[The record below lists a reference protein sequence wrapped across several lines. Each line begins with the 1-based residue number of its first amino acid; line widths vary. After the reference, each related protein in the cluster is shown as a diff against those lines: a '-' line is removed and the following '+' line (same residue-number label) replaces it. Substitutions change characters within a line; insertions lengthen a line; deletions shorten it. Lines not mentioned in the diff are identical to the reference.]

1 MKCPLSSGIPSHAF
15 QIFPCST
22 GLSASNSLRND
33 SRPDLLAGLVPK
45 HCDTGRKHGPA
56 GKKDAQQPVVHFGD
70 QKIHKGIGIGWYW
83 LSLPG
88 WFKHQLVDF
97 NVRRASNFTV
107 SPVYTVND
115 PTAGHLFEKLMLLR
129 AIELLA
135 MNSFGQT
142 KFRQ

>member
-1 MKCPLSSGIPSHAF
+1 
-15 QIFPCST
+15 
-22 GLSASNSLRND
+22 
-33 SRPDLLAGLVPK
+33 
-45 HCDTGRKHGPA
+45 
-56 GKKDAQQPVVHFGD
+56 VVHFGD